1 MLRRLPIVAQSGGNQ
16 QHRGAIALAATVD
29 IIAQSIGD
37 QRRQDAGI
45 LTTLAVRGG
54 GGGGEGE
61 SFNRENEKRT
71 KGGSQ
76 LLEVLLPTSISTFVL
91 MLVGKRISI
100 KSVEQRFES
109 PSLVTPSLRS

>member
-1 MLRRLPIVAQSGGNQ
+1 MLRRLPIVARSGGNR

-54 GGGGEGE
+54 GGRDGE

-76 LLEVLLPTSISTFVL
+76 LLEFFYQLA
-91 MLVGKRISI
+91 
-100 KSVEQRFES
+100 
-109 PSLVTPSLRS
+109 